1 MRDLNFF
8 AVNRIRIMRDL
19 NFFAVNRIR
28 IMRDLNFFRGK
39 SHTDYA

>member
-8 AVNRIRIMRDL
+8 RGKSHTD
-19 NFFAVNRIR
+19 
-28 IMRDLNFFRGK
+28 MRDLNFFRGK